1 MLKTYWVPVTCYVA
15 AETLEE
21 AVAAVADYL
30 DKAAHL
36 VPATALQ
43 EVDIEEHNVREIV
56 PAED

>member
-30 DKAAHL
+30 DKAATV
-36 VPATALQ
+36 VPAPAIQ

-56 PAED
+56 PGDD